1 MKLIIT
7 IVQDDDSLDLVE
19 ELNEKGYT
27 VTKLATTGGFLKS
40 GNTTLLIGLEAT
52 KVDDAIEII
61 RENCEKRKGVLPV
74 VEPMPE
80 PAGVFVPYPGDVEGG
95 GATIFVVDVDKFLK
109 I

>member
-7 IVQDDDSLDLVE
+7 IVQDDDSLDLIE

-27 VTKLATTGGFLKS
+27 VTKLATTGGFLKA
-40 GNTTLLIGLEAT
+40 GNTTLLIGLEAS
-52 KVDDAIEII
+52 KVDDAIDII
-61 RENCEKRKGVLPV
+61 KENCERRKGNLPII
-74 VEPMPE
+74 EPIPE
-80 PAGVFVPYPGDVEGG
+80 PTGVFVPYPVDVEIG

>member
-27 VTKLATTGGFLKS
+27 VTKLATTGGFLKA
-40 GNTTLLIGLEAT
+40 GNTTLLIGVEAV

-61 RENCEKRKGVLPV
+61 KENCERRKGTLPV
-74 VEPMPE
+74 VEPISE
-80 PAGVFVPYPGDVEGG
+80 PTGVFVPYPVDIEIG